1 MRDIKLKDIVIYGMY
16 FFSFIFLIFQD
27 AIYTPDTASYLNAA
41 IYRYPGYAIFTNF
54 LKFIFQDYFDLVTV
68 GIQLLFGFISVHF
81 VAKKFTE
88 VLHLN
93 YLTKIILIVILLFP
107 FFAPLYVANNICSE
121 GLSYPFYLFFLAFSF
136 DFLNRDCRKSFILLL
151 ISYVL
156 LTLTRG
162 QFIILPIIVLVI
174 YILKIKRLVF
184 KGIHLKKI
192 ILLLLIPF
200 IATVMDKSYHL
211 LKDGKFVSTPFS
223 FISASGA
230 ALYVSQ
236 ASDIEFIETD
246 DDKEIFKDCHEFLT
260 ENNWLLSSKN
270 RATPKDDY
278 KHFHN
283 NVSKL
288 CNYTLHDRGTQ
299 YYLDK
304 GYSIV
309 EARIAI
315 EKTSK
320 SIYPVLVKNNF
331 EKWLSLYYSNLVHSF
346 KSEFL
351 LFFMVFVLLFSFI
364 KSIISDNKLYVY
376 LFFLASLILSNALIV
391 AFASH
396 SIIRYVFYN
405 YSLFFLIF
413 VLIIKLI
420 KHGKEA

>member
-1 MRDIKLKDIVIYGMY
+1 MRGIKLKDIVIYGMY

-27 AIYTPDTASYLNAA
+27 AIYTPDTASYFNAA
-41 IYRYPGYAIFTNF
+41 IYRYPGYPIFTNI

-68 GIQLLFGFISVHF
+68 GIQILFGLIAVHF
-81 VAKKFTE
+81 ATKKFTE
-88 VLHLN
+88 VFQLN
-93 YLTKIILIVILLFP
+93 YLSKLVVILILLFP
-107 FFAPLYVANNICSE
+107 FFNPLYVANNICSE
-121 GLSYPFYLFFLAFSF
+121 GLSYPLYLLFLTFYL
-136 DFLNRDCRKSFILLL
+136 DFLNRFNRKSFILLL

-162 QFIILPIIVLVI
+162 QFIILPIIVLI
-174 YILKIKRLVF
+174 AYILMVKNSAF
-184 KGIHLKKI
+184 KGLHLKKMF
-192 ILLLLIPF
+192 LLLLIPF

-211 LKDGKFVSTPFS
+211 LKDGAFVSTPFS
-223 FISASGA
+223 FISASGS
-230 ALYVSQ
+230 ALYVSKATDVQ
-236 ASDIEFIETD
+236 FIETD
-246 DDKEIFKDCHEFLT
+246 DDKEIFKDCHAFLT
-260 ENNWLLSSKN
+260 KNNLLLSSKN

-299 YYLDK
+299 CYLDK

-320 SIYPVLVKNNF
+320 SIYPILVKNNF
-331 EKWLSLYYSNLVHSF
+331 KNWLRLYYSNLVHSF

-364 KSIISDNKLYVY
+364 KSIVSDNKLYVY

-420 KHGKEA
+420 KYGKEA

>member
-1 MRDIKLKDIVIYGMY
+1 MY

-41 IYRYPGYAIFTNF
+41 IYRYPVYPIFTKF
-54 LKFIFQDYFDLVTV
+54 LKFVFQNYFDLVTV
-68 GIQLLFGFISVHF
+68 GIQLLFGLVAVHF
-81 VAKKFTE
+81 TAKKLTE
-88 VLHLN
+88 VLQLN
-93 YLTKIILIVILLFP
+93 YLTKFILVAILLFP
-107 FFAPLYVANNICSE
+107 FFGPLYVANNICSE
-121 GLSYPFYLFFLAFSF
+121 GLSYPLYLFFLTFSF
-136 DFLNRDCRKSFILLL
+136 DFLNRFNRKTFILLL
-151 ISYVL
+151 ISYIL

-174 YILKIKRLVF
+174 YILKVKGSAL

-192 ILLLLIPF
+192 FLLLLIPF
-200 IATVMDKSYHL
+200 IATVMDKSYHI
-211 LKDGKFVSTPFS
+211 LKDGRFVSTPFS

-230 ALYVSQ
+230 SLYVSQ
-236 ASDIEFIETD
+236 ASDIQFIETD
-246 DDKEIFKDCHEFLT
+246 DDKEIFKDCHAFLT

-288 CNYTLHDRGTQ
+288 CNFTLHDRGTQ

-304 GYSIV
+304 GYNIV
-309 EARIAI
+309 DARIAI

-320 SIYPVLVKNNF
+320 SMYPILVKNNF
-331 EKWLSLYYSNLVHSF
+331 NNWLRLYYNNLVHSF
-346 KSEFL
+346 KSVFL
-351 LFFMVFVLLFSFI
+351 LLFIVFVLIFSFI
-364 KSIISDNKLYVY
+364 KSIISDNKIY
-376 LFFLASLILSNALIV
+376 LFMFFMASLILSNALIV

-396 SIIRYVFYN
+396 SIIRYLFYN

-413 VLIIKLI
+413 VLLIKII
-420 KHGKEA
+420 KHGKKT

>member
-1 MRDIKLKDIVIYGMY
+1 MY

-27 AIYTPDTASYLNAA
+27 AIYTPDTASYFNAA
-41 IYRYPGYAIFTNF
+41 IYRYPGYPIFTNI

-68 GIQLLFGFISVHF
+68 GIQILFGLIAVHF
-81 VAKKFTE
+81 ATKKFTE
-88 VLHLN
+88 VFQLN
-93 YLTKIILIVILLFP
+93 YLSKLVVILILLFP
-107 FFAPLYVANNICSE
+107 FFNPLYVANNICSE
-121 GLSYPFYLFFLAFSF
+121 GLSYPLYLLFLTFYL
-136 DFLNRDCRKSFILLL
+136 DFLNRFNRKSFILLL

-162 QFIILPIIVLVI
+162 QFIILPIIVLI
-174 YILKIKRLVF
+174 AYILMVKNSAF
-184 KGIHLKKI
+184 KGLHLKKMF
-192 ILLLLIPF
+192 LLLLIPF

-211 LKDGKFVSTPFS
+211 LKDGAFVSTPFS
-223 FISASGA
+223 FISASGS
-230 ALYVSQ
+230 ALYVSKATDVQ
-236 ASDIEFIETD
+236 FIETD
-246 DDKEIFKDCHEFLT
+246 DDKEIFKDCHAFLT
-260 ENNWLLSSKN
+260 KNNLLLSSKN

-299 YYLDK
+299 CYLDK

-320 SIYPVLVKNNF
+320 SIYPILVKNNF
-331 EKWLSLYYSNLVHSF
+331 KNWLRLYYSNLVHSF

-364 KSIISDNKLYVY
+364 KSIVSDNKLYVY

-420 KHGKEA
+420 KYGKEA

>member
-1 MRDIKLKDIVIYGMY
+1 MKDIKLKDIVVYGMY

-41 IYRYPGYAIFTNF
+41 IYRYPVYPIFTNF
-54 LKFIFQDYFDLVTV
+54 LKFVFQDYFDLVTV
-68 GIQLLFGFISVHF
+68 GIQLLLGLVAVHF
-81 VAKKFTE
+81 TAKKFTE
-88 VLHLN
+88 VFQLN
-93 YLTKIILIVILLFP
+93 YLSKVLIVIILLFP
-107 FFAPLYVANNICSE
+107 FFGPLYIANNICSE
-121 GLSYPFYLFFLAFSF
+121 GLSYPFYLFFLTFAL
-136 DFLNRDCRKSFILLL
+136 DFLNRNHRKSFILLL

-162 QFIILPIIVLVI
+162 QFIILPIIVAVM
-174 YILKIKRLVF
+174 YILKNKASVF
-184 KGIHLKKI
+184 KIIHLKKFV
-192 ILLLLIPF
+192 LLLLIPF
-200 IATVMDKSYHL
+200 ITTVMDKSYHI

-230 ALYVSQ
+230 ALYVSK
-236 ASDIEFIETD
+236 ASDIQFIVTD
-246 DDKEIFKDCHEFLT
+246 DDKEIFKDCHAFLT

-270 RATPKDDY
+270 RATPKEDY

-304 GYSIV
+304 GYNIV
-309 EARIAI
+309 DARIAI

-320 SIYPVLVKNNF
+320 NIYPILVKNNF
-331 EKWLSLYYSNLVHSF
+331 KNWIKLYYSNLTHSF

-351 LFFMVFVLLFSFI
+351 LFFIVFVFFFSCI
-364 KSIISDNKLYVY
+364 KSILSDNKLYVY
-376 LFFLASLILSNALIV
+376 LFFLASLILSNAMIV

-396 SIIRYVFYN
+396 SIIRYLFYN
-405 YSLFFLIF
+405 YFLFFIIIVLIF
-413 VLIIKLI
+413 KLI
-420 KHGKEA
+420 KHGKKA